1 MYTSVMT
8 GNFITFLALNM
19 IKQLYRKYPVLLSK
33 QIATHT
39 HKYS

>member
-1 MYTSVMT
+1 MYTAVMT

-19 IKQLYRKYPVLLSK
+19 IKQIYRKYPVLSNK
-33 QIATHT
+33 ENATHI